1 MDRVVT
7 TEEMENAMIAPQ
19 GRPGADP
26 MGIHGEVLV
35 QLFGPDGEV
44 KQEETI
50 HNLVTD
56 AGDLYYAQKA
66 IVAIGPANPSAPTA
80 VASMKLGTG
89 TTAVAKAGAGGSI
102 VTYKT
107 GSAQAFDASYAQ
119 TNNLG
124 AGLGVQAVYK
134 VTWAAGTATDTA
146 LTECVISTGTAD
158 SNAGTHISRVVF
170 TAINKGAADT
180 LAITW
185 SHKFLGA

>member
-1 MDRVVT
+1 VDELRGEYQPESTEGSGMDEKMLLKGTVDVVL
-7 TEEMENAMIAPQ
+7 M
-19 GRPGADP
+19 
-26 MGIHGEVLV
+26 
-35 QLFGPDGEV
+35 GPDGAV
-44 KQEETI
+44 KHQETI
-50 HNLVTD
+50 DNLVTD
-56 AGDLYYAQKA
+56 AGDLYYAQMG
-66 IVAIGPANPSAPTA
+66 ITGVSPANAVAPTL

-89 TTAVAKAGAGGSI
+89 TTAAAKNGAGASI

-107 GSAQAFDASYAQ
+107 GSAQAFDASYPQ

-146 LTECVISTGTAD
+146 LTEAVISTGTAD
-158 SNAGTHISRVVF
+158 SNAGTHIARVVF

>member
-1 MDRVVT
+1 MTDVETIVHGQPDHGL
-7 TEEMENAMIAPQ
+7 NDGGDSI
-19 GRPGADP
+19 
-26 MGIHGEVLV
+26 GITGEVNIVLY
-35 QLFGPDGEV
+35 GPDGEI

-56 AGDLYYAQKA
+56 AGDLYIAGL
-66 IVAIGPANPSAPTA
+66 VAAAGPTA
-80 VASMKLGTG
+80 AGSMKLGTG
-89 TTAVAKAGAGGSI
+89 TTAVAKNGAGASI

-107 GSAQAFDASYAQ
+107 GSAQAFDSTFPS

-124 AGLGVQAVYK
+124 AGLGVQARYK

-146 LTECVISTGTAD
+146 LTECVISTGVVD
-158 SNAGTHISRVVF
+158 SSAGTHYSRVVF

-185 SHKFLGA
+185 NWKMLGA